1 MEISNYVI
9 TSVTNEYLEKET
21 SPKNFYCIETNSFV
35 NAGYAFKKWNTK
47 QDGTGIS
54 FDVNSNIIVNYN
66 LLLYA
71 IWE

>member
-21 SPKNFYCIETNSFV
+21 PPKNFYCIETNSFV
-35 NAGYAFKKWNTK
+35 NAGYAFKEWTTK